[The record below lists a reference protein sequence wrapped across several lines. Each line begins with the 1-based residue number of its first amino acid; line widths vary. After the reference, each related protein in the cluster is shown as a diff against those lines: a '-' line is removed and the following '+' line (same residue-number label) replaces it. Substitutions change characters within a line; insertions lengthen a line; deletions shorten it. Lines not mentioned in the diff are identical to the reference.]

1 MIGNLLQPELIELIR
16 QRNFAQLR
24 EILAEFSAPDIAE
37 IFTDLSPDDEAVLLR
52 ILPHDL
58 AADVFEYLSVDDQ
71 EKMLHALGTEQVA
84 QILND
89 LPPDDRTALLEELP
103 AAATQKLLNLLTPA
117 ERQVAADLLGYP
129 KNSIGRRMTPEF
141 VAIQQSWTV
150 AEVLD
155 HLRRAG
161 RDRESLNQMYVVDD
175 KGRLVNWVRL
185 RNVVVSELRTPV
197 VELFEPQLV
206 TLHASDDQ
214 ETAVAAFRKYDFTV
228 LPVIDAKDK
237 LVGVVTVDDVL
248 DVLEQETTE
257 DIQKMGG
264 MEALDAPYLRIGLTH
279 MIKKRA
285 GWLSVLFVSEMF
297 TATAMGYFQG
307 EIERAAVLALFVP
320 LILSSGGNSG
330 SQATSLIIRAM
341 AVRDVALRDWLRVL
355 KREIVTGFALGMVL
369 ALIVLMR
376 IFLWPNREKLYT
388 KHYALV
394 AFSVSF
400 SVVGVVL
407 WGSVVGAMLPILMRR
422 LKFDPAVCSAPF
434 VATLVDVTGIII
446 YFNVA
451 WLLLKGTLL

>member
-1 MIGNLLQPELIELIR
+1 
-16 QRNFAQLR
+16 
-24 EILAEFSAPDIAE
+24 
-37 IFTDLSPDDEAVLLR
+37 
-52 ILPHDL
+52 
-58 AADVFEYLSVDDQ
+58 FEYLSVEDQ

-84 QILND
+84 QILNE

-103 AAATQKLLNLLTPA
+103 AAATQKLLNLLSPA

-150 AEVLD
+150 ADVLD
-155 HLRRAG
+155 HLRRVG

-185 RNVVVSELRTPV
+185 RNVVVADPKTPV
-197 VELFEPQLV
+197 LELFEPQLF

-214 ETAVAAFRKYDFTV
+214 ETAVASFRKYDLTV
-228 LPVIDAKDK
+228 LPVIDAKEK

-248 DVLEQETTE
+248 DVIEQETTE
-257 DIQKMGG
+257 DIQKMAG

-285 GWLSVLFVSEMF
+285 GWLSILFVSEMF
-297 TATAMGYFQG
+297 TATAMGYYEG
-307 EIERAAVLALFVP
+307 EIQKAAVLALFVP

-341 AVRDVALRDWLRVL
+341 AVRDVALRDWLKVL
-355 KREIVTGFALGMVL
+355 KREVVTGFALGMVL
-369 ALIVLMR
+369 ATIVMMR
-376 IFLWPNREKLYT
+376 IFLWPNRAKLYT
-388 KHYALV
+388 ENYAMV
-394 AFSVSF
+394 ALTVSF

-434 VATLVDVTGIII
+434 VATLVDVTGIVI

-451 WLLLKGTLL
+451 SFLLKGTLL

>member
-16 QRNFAQLR
+16 QRNFSQLR
-24 EILAEFSAPDIAE
+24 EILSEFTAPDLAE
-37 IFTDLSPDDEAVLLR
+37 ILTDLSPDDEAVLLR

-58 AADVFEYLSVDDQ
+58 AADVFEYLAVEDQ

-84 QILND
+84 MILND

-103 AAATQKLLNLLTPA
+103 AAATQKLLNLLSPA
-117 ERQVAADLLGYP
+117 ERKVAADLLGYP

-141 VAIQQSWTV
+141 VAIQQSWSV
-150 AEVLD
+150 GEVLA
-155 HLRRAG
+155 HLRRVG
-161 RDRESLNQMYVVDD
+161 RDRESLNQLYVVDD
-175 KGRLVNWVRL
+175 KGRLVNLVRL
-185 RNVVVSELRTPV
+185 RNVVVSEPSKPV

-206 TLHASDDQ
+206 TLRAADDQ
-214 ETAVAAFRKYDFTV
+214 ETAIATFRKYDLTV
-228 LPVIDAKDK
+228 IPVVDTKEK

-264 MEALDAPYLRIGLTH
+264 MEALDAPYLRISLQD

-307 EIERAAVLALFVP
+307 EIEKAAVLALFVP

-341 AVRDVALRDWLRVL
+341 AVRDVALKDWGKVL
-355 KREIVTGFALGMVL
+355 KRELVTGLALGLVL
-369 ALIVLMR
+369 ATIVLMR
-376 IFLWPNREKLYT
+376 IFLWPHKEKLYT
-388 KHYALV
+388 VHYTRVALTV
-394 AFSVSF
+394 AL

-434 VATLVDVTGIII
+434 VATLVDVTGIVI

-451 WLLLKGTLL
+451 FLLLKGTLL

>member
-1 MIGNLLQPELIELIR
+1 
-16 QRNFAQLR
+16 
-24 EILAEFSAPDIAE
+24 
-37 IFTDLSPDDEAVLLR
+37 
-52 ILPHDL
+52 
-58 AADVFEYLSVDDQ
+58 
-71 EKMLHALGTEQVA
+71 
-84 QILND
+84 
-89 LPPDDRTALLEELP
+89 
-103 AAATQKLLNLLTPA
+103 
-117 ERQVAADLLGYP
+117 
-129 KNSIGRRMTPEF
+129 
-141 VAIQQSWTV
+141 
-150 AEVLD
+150 
-155 HLRRAG
+155 
-161 RDRESLNQMYVVDD
+161 
-175 KGRLVNWVRL
+175 
-185 RNVVVSELRTPV
+185 
-197 VELFEPQLV
+197 
-206 TLHASDDQ
+206 
-214 ETAVAAFRKYDFTV
+214 
-228 LPVIDAKDK
+228 VIDAKDK

-257 DIQKMGG
+257 DIQKVGG
-264 MEALDAPYLRIGLTH
+264 MEALDARYLRISLQH
-279 MIKKRA
+279 MLKKRA

-341 AVRDVALRDWLRVL
+341 AVRDVALRDWLKVL